1 MGLNA
6 IKNEVYDLKGVSV
19 FICTGEPSYVSV
31 GTTMSTGRF
40 SGWWYSPKTYTYFRQ
55 MSSDEGEP
63 SSPVLPGD
71 SDQGSS
77 VSSELQDEYEELLRY
92 AVVTPKYDPQPAAQ
106 LQLLSASQ
114 LSADGRS
121 SRGNDDARSH
131 RSAGSVSEAED
142 GRRCSRGVRS
152 ARASPF
158 IVEPR
163 AHSHTFEGNEVMAGR
178 SSVASDAHSDRH
190 SDRLPTPSE
199 SSRHGSPDPL
209 VTVVTEMF
217 ISEENLNKM
226 ENILDTWSD
235 KLKANVLMELRKWKL
250 AFMEQHK
257 LEVRK
262 EREKH
267 AACIAGLTAEMDS
280 LKELLHTYETSNQR
294 KDEVI
299 VNLSQAVD
307 RQRERLELM
316 RTFTHWRLQHSE
328 AREQAHSARL
338 AEQHYRLQL
347 KRKVWAG
354 WHNLV
359 QGSWKEK
366 VEKAC
371 RARAEEVC
379 VRLSA
384 DYEDKMA
391 EHVAALD
398 AAQAE
403 IQRLH
408 SERERY
414 EESMKKAFMRGVCA
428 LNMEALSMFHTGEG
442 RAEHDLHDPPP
453 PRDDPGTG
461 SLAHLQQRPASSTRF
476 SPVHFDPPVPPSQS
490 DAEETVGSNIPASRV
505 ELFPSTTV
513 VHSTLPPGGTA
524 SSHRQVSTRVI
535 TSGQQKA
542 SKTVTARIT
551 ARADLRAPSSVRAS
565 SNLQVMGV
573 APPMSSVIVE
583 RHHPV
588 TQLTVGQATAAKFP
602 RSSSQQGQGPYSS
615 KSSSRTH
622 SAYHVH
628 SIKVVE

>member
-1 MGLNA
+1 
-6 IKNEVYDLKGVSV
+6 
-19 FICTGEPSYVSV
+19 
-31 GTTMSTGRF
+31 
-40 SGWWYSPKTYTYFRQ
+40 
-55 MSSDEGEP
+55 MSSDEGDP

-114 LSADGRS
+114 LSADGRR

-142 GRRCSRGVRS
+142 GRRSSRGVRS

-158 IVEPR
+158 MVEPR
-163 AHSHTFEGNEVMAGR
+163 AHSHTFEGNEEMAGR
-178 SSVASDAHSDRH
+178 SSVVSDAH

-217 ISEENLNKM
+217 VSEENLNKM
-226 ENILDTWSD
+226 ENLLDTWSD

-359 QGSWKEK
+359 EGSWKEK

-384 DYEDKMA
+384 GYEDKMA
-391 EHVAALD
+391 EHVEALD

-442 RAEHDLHDPPP
+442 RAEHDLHDAPP

-490 DAEETVGSNIPASRV
+490 DAEETVPPSLNNILSYHLLHGPQHPTARGHCK
-505 ELFPSTTV
+505 LPQTMCTC
-513 VHSTLPPGGTA
+513 TLPVMDLQ
-524 SSHRQVSTRVI
+524 SLHWISVSTRVI

-551 ARADLRAPSSVRAS
+551 ARADLRAPSSVRAP